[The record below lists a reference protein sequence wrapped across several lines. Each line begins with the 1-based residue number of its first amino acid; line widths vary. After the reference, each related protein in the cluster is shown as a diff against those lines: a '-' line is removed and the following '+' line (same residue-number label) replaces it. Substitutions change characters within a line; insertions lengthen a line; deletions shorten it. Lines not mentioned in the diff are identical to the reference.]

1 LARGTRRC
9 DTAAVAVSC
18 LLVDDS
24 REFLE
29 SATRLLEA
37 QGMRIVGW
45 AMTGEEARTM
55 SDALRPD
62 IVLVDVELGEED
74 GIEVARSLTSGDA
87 PSPVILISLR
97 DWGDPVE
104 LVATSGAIA
113 FLRKDRLGADTIA
126 ELLR

>member
-1 LARGTRRC
+1 
-9 DTAAVAVSC
+9 

-37 QGMRIVGW
+37 QGMRVVGW
-45 AMTGEEARTM
+45 AMTGEEARSLTNVH
-55 SDALRPD
+55 RPD

-74 GIEVARSLTSGDA
+74 GIEVARSLTSGGA

-104 LVATSGAIA
+104 LVAASGAIA
-113 FLRKDRLGADTIA
+113 FLRKDRLGVDTIT

>member
-1 LARGTRRC
+1 
-9 DTAAVAVSC
+9 

-87 PSPVILISLR
+87 PLPVILISLR